1 MPGAS
6 NVPSGNV
13 ANVFL
18 LQTSLAFSPATI
30 APSVET
36 EVTATLNGIL
46 VNDYVN
52 VSKPATQTYISI
64 GNVRVSANNVIAI
77 NFSNDSTATMTPTTT
92 DVYTIMVLR
101 GANPS
106 TLPPAIE

>member
-13 ANVFL
+13 ANIFL
-18 LQTSLAFSPATI
+18 LQTSFAFSPATI

-36 EVTATLNGIL
+36 EVTATLTGVL
-46 VNDYVN
+46 TNDCVY

-77 NFSNDSTATMTPTTT
+77 NFSNDSTATMTPTAT
-92 DVYTIMVLR
+92 DIYTVMVLR

-106 TLPPAIE
+106 SLPSVIE